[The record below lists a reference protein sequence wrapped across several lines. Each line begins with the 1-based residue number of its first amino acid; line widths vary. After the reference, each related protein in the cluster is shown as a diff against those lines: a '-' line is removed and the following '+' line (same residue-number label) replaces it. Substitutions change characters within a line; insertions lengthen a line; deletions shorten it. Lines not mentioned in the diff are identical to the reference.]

1 LGGAAESERFTTEG
15 TGNFGVEAAAVAAA
29 CRTSGAR
36 VVAFCF
42 PALTGRANLCRASGA
57 GAAQVDRVVGWFG
70 LRGWL
75 GANYNRA
82 LGFVA
87 FSTYF
92 AVNL

>member
-1 LGGAAESERFTTEG
+1 VAVPWRWRWRAAPPVLG
-15 TGNFGVEAAAVAAA
+15 
-29 CRTSGAR
+29 

-57 GAAQVDRVVGWFG
+57 GAAQADRVVGWFG
-70 LRGWL
+70 LRGWS

-92 AVNL
+92 GVNL